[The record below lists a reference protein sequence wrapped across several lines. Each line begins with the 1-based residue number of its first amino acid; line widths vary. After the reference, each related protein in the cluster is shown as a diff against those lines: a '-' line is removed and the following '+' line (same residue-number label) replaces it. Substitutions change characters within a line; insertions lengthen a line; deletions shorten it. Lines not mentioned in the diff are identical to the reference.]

1 MIAYAK
7 SQANLFSNQL
17 GFYLESFLFNIMG
30 SALKFKNIFA
40 TIQYDI
46 GMQYYSD
53 VAY

>member
-1 MIAYAK
+1 
-7 SQANLFSNQL
+7 
-17 GFYLESFLFNIMG
+17 MG
-30 SALKFKNIFA
+30 NALKFKNILE